1 MWMSTTSSSQKMPS
15 YTMAPRILS
24 TGEPGETVW
33 CFGARPVGQR
43 MPRENSE
50 PCGFQRVSLAW
61 TKMVRH
67 PSVIRLKACPWPTG
81 QVSQKLC
88 RFRKLADMAKTS
100 LERKALHL
108 RKTMSYDFICYMQTV
123 CKIALEERQLR
134 G

>member
-1 MWMSTTSSSQKMPS
+1 MWMSTTSSSQKMLS

-24 TGEPGETVW
+24 TRGPGETVW
-33 CFGARPVGQR
+33 CFGVRPVGQR

-50 PCGFQRVSLAW
+50 PCGFQRVSPAW

-100 LERKALHL
+100 LERKH
-108 RKTMSYDFICYMQTV
+108 MSYDFTCYIQTV
-123 CKIALEERQLR
+123 CKLT
-134 G
+134 